1 MGVKAA
7 LIVVTA
13 GAGAYYVYTMMT
25 SSEPA
30 SRTMDV
36 PHLTASSASAAH
48 PVAIEA
54 SVPEAPPPAPEP
66 KPMPTAKLIPAGIA
80 YPPTAADKRPVVYS
94 SLAKLIKSAARS
106 VSTADHHTGK
116 LIQSWAKP
124 ATADHHT
131 GKLIQSW
138 AKPGSLAKAVTRA
151 PAPRPMKPM
160 QHWLEAHQ
168 LA

>member
-66 KPMPTAKLIPAGIA
+66 KPMPTAKLIPA
-80 YPPTAADKRPVVYS
+80 
-94 SLAKLIKSAARS
+94 AARS
-106 VSTADHHTGK
+106 VSTADHQT
-116 LIQSWAKP
+116 
-124 ATADHHT
+124 
-131 GKLIQSW
+131 
-138 AKPGSLAKAVTRA
+138 AKAVTRA

>member
-66 KPMPTAKLIPAGIA
+66 KPIQTAKLIPIAGIA
-80 YPPTAADKRPVVYS
+80 FPPTADKRPIFHKG
-94 SLAKLIKSAARS
+94 KLIKSAARS
-106 VSTADHHTGK
+106 VSTADHHT
-116 LIQSWAKP
+116 
-124 ATADHHT
+124 
-131 GKLIQSW
+131 
-138 AKPGSLAKAVTRA
+138 AKAVTRA

>member
-30 SRTMDV
+30 SGTMDV

-66 KPMPTAKLIPAGIA
+66 KPMPTAKLIPIAGIA
-80 YPPTAADKRPVVYS
+80 FPPSSGQKAESWAKPVTADHYHTG
-94 SLAKLIKSAARS
+94 KLIQSAARS
-106 VSTADHHTGK
+106 VSTANY
-116 LIQSWAKP
+116 LPIQS
-124 ATADHHT
+124 
-131 GKLIQSW
+131 G

>member
-30 SRTMDV
+30 SGTMDV

-66 KPMPTAKLIPAGIA
+66 KPMPTAKLIPA
-80 YPPTAADKRPVVYS
+80 
-94 SLAKLIKSAARS
+94 AARS
-106 VSTADHHTGK
+106 VSTADHQT
-116 LIQSWAKP
+116 
-124 ATADHHT
+124 
-131 GKLIQSW
+131 
-138 AKPGSLAKAVTRA
+138 AKAVTRA

>member
-13 GAGAYYVYTMMT
+13 GVGAYYAYTMMT

-30 SRTMDV
+30 SGTMHV
-36 PHLTASSASAAH
+36 PRLIASSASAAQ

-54 SVPEAPPPAPEP
+54 IEAIVTEAPPPAPEP
-66 KPMPTAKLIPAGIA
+66 QPIRTGKLIPLAGIA
-80 YPPTAADKRPVVYS
+80 MKPTADKRPVV
-94 SLAKLIKSAARS
+94 
-106 VSTADHHTGK
+106 VHTGK
-116 LIQSWAKP
+116 LITSAARS
-124 ATADHHT
+124 ATPSDY
-131 GKLIQSW
+131 L
-138 AKPGSLAKAVTRA
+138 PMAKAVKRA

>member
-1 MGVKAA
+1 MGLKAA

-13 GAGAYYVYTMMT
+13 GVGAYYAYTMMT

-30 SRTMDV
+30 SGTMHV
-36 PHLTASSASAAH
+36 PRLIASSASAAQ

-54 SVPEAPPPAPEP
+54 IEAIVTEAPPPAPEP
-66 KPMPTAKLIPAGIA
+66 QPIRTGKLIPLAGIA
-80 YPPTAADKRPVVYS
+80 MKPTADKRPVV
-94 SLAKLIKSAARS
+94 
-106 VSTADHHTGK
+106 VHTGK
-116 LIQSWAKP
+116 LITSAARSATPSDYQTSKPITSWV
-124 ATADHHT
+124 
-131 GKLIQSW
+131 
-138 AKPGSLAKAVTRA
+138 KPGSVSKSDYLPMATAVNRA

>member
-13 GAGAYYVYTMMT
+13 GVGAYYVYTMMT

-30 SRTMDV
+30 SGTMHV
-36 PHLTASSASAAH
+36 PRLIASSASNAQ

-54 SVPEAPPPAPEP
+54 IEAIGTKDPPAPEP
-66 KPMPTAKLIPAGIA
+66 Q
-80 YPPTAADKRPVVYS
+80 PVRTG
-94 SLAKLIKSAARS
+94 KLIKSAARS
-106 VSTADHHTGK
+106 ATPSDYQTSKPIT
-116 LIQSWAKP
+116 SWV
-124 ATADHHT
+124 
-131 GKLIQSW
+131 
-138 AKPGSLAKAVTRA
+138 KPGSVSKSDYLPMATAVNRA

>member
-80 YPPTAADKRPVVYS
+80 YPPTAADKRPIFH
-94 SLAKLIKSAARS
+94 K
-106 VSTADHHTGK
+106 G
-116 LIQSWAKP
+116 
-124 ATADHHT
+124 
-131 GKLIQSW
+131 G
-138 AKPGSLAKAVTRA
+138 KAVTRA

>member
-80 YPPTAADKRPVVYS
+80 YPPTAADKRPIFHKG
-94 SLAKLIKSAARS
+94 KLIKSAARS
-106 VSTADHHTGK
+106 VSTADHHT
-116 LIQSWAKP
+116 
-124 ATADHHT
+124 
-131 GKLIQSW
+131 
-138 AKPGSLAKAVTRA
+138 AKAVTRA